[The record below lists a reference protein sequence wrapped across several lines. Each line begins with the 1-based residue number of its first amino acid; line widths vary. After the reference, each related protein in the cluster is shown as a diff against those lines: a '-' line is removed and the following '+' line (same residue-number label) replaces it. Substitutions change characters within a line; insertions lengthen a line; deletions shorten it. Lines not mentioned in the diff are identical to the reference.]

1 MKHFD
6 QDNSF
11 RFLAAQMIYVAA
23 FVLFLQLVK
32 LLNQSFLLMTD
43 LFDEFKVLVS
53 TDIHDGHPSATN
65 PHTYVKFFGVI
76 SCSPFMSGK
85 AKGFLI
91 FSCIVLVQT
100 LFFGLVQ
107 FLYYYRYNFRT
118 ITRCK

>member
-43 LFDEFKVLVS
+43 LFNEFKVLVS

-65 PHTYVKFFGVI
+65 PHTYVKFFGRI
-76 SCSPFMSGK
+76 SFLF
-85 AKGFLI
+85 GFWSL
-91 FSCIVLVQT
+91 FVFFKVKVLV
-100 LFFGLVQ
+100 
-107 FLYYYRYNFRT
+107 NA
-118 ITRCK
+118 